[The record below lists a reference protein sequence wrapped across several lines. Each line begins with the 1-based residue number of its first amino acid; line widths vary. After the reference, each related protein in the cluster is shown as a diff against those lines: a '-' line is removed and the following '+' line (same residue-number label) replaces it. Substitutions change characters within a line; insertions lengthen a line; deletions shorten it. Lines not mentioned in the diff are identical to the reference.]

1 MQFSR
6 KISPKRINDLFIGAL
21 LLSLLSLAIFS
32 QVSNAD
38 TVSPAAIPSTPI
50 EDISAVQG
58 IVYSSA
64 LDSDSSIYIGGEF
77 TQIGGTLRNGA
88 YAFSSQDPNT
98 LKPFPLIDEA
108 IKQTISDG
116 SGGYYIGGEFNLVGT
131 TTIYAL
137 AHILSNGTLDTNFNV
152 QFSSNARVN
161 ALTYDSNS
169 NTLYAGGRFSTTTNG
184 SITRNNIVA
193 VNGTTGATVSG
204 FDPDVNNEILDI
216 ELDGTTIYAAG
227 SFNTVNSSG
236 TPATRNHVAAF
247 STTTGIANSFDVDTD
262 SRVNAIAL
270 NPTDDILYI
279 AGYFQE
285 VHDSSTPILR
295 NRVAAI
301 NTVSNTVLSFD
312 PNFDSQVSTIV
323 LSPDSTTLYA
333 GGSFSQVNSSIERE
347 GLAAIDTANG
357 TATVFDPQLS
367 FTNYNKVNS
376 LFLDSVNNQL
386 FVGGHFYTV
395 NGLTPPTARNDF
407 AVFSTVGSGEVIPID
422 PKFSSFEISSVFYD
436 ASSDTIIASGDIY
449 GVGGT
454 RRNHA
459 AKLKSDGTLDP
470 TFNPDLNGPVMA
482 YLVDDASNTIYLVG
496 EFTAVNI
503 TTSPIVR
510 NHIAAYDMTTGAL
523 KPFNPSLGSG
533 DYRTMALDAVNNVL
547 YVGGSFSSVNTLT
560 TPVSRNNV
568 AAFDINTA
576 IATSFNP
583 DVDGIVYQLLLS
595 SDSNTLYAGG
605 YFQTVNNSGSSLPRE
620 NVASFST
627 ATGIATSFR
636 PALDGTVY
644 SIALSADDSTLYAA
658 GDFTQANTNALALGR
673 NYVASFTVS
682 NSQVTNFDASPN
694 SYAIRL
700 QLDES
705 NNVLYIGGL
714 FQSINTNTVSAARNN
729 VAAVNSS
736 TGAVTSFNPNIIGYF
751 STFIADTLNER
762 LFAGGFLYNSMNL
775 DDGIGGLAGFGVPLE
790 PVTPEATTT
799 TTTSTTSTP
808 SSSAT
813 TSTPSNVEGVT
824 TVPIGKVAG
833 GSLPLTGKNSLTMI
847 YTAVLILC
855 LGLALRMR
863 FAKKVI

>member
-1 MQFSR
+1 MA
-6 KISPKRINDLFIGAL
+6 ICILML
-21 LLSLLSLAIFS
+21 CLVSLAIFS
-32 QVSNAD
+32 QTSNAD
-38 TVSPAAIPSTPI
+38 TVSPASIPSSPI
-50 EDISAVQG
+50 EDLPAVQG

-77 TQIGGTLRNGA
+77 TQVGGALRNGA

-116 SGGYYIGGEFNLVGT
+116 SGGYYIGGEFNLVGA

-152 QFSSNARVN
+152 QFSSNAKVN
-161 ALTYDSNS
+161 ALAYDSNT

-193 VNGTTGATVSG
+193 VNGTTGTTVSG
-204 FDPDVNNEILDI
+204 FDPDVNDEVLDI

-236 TPATRNHVAAF
+236 TPTTRNHVAAF
-247 STTTGIANSFDVDTD
+247 STTTGIVNSFDVDTD
-262 SRVNAIAL
+262 SRVNTIAL

-285 VHDSSTPILR
+285 VNNNSTPIIR

-312 PNFDSQVSTIV
+312 PNFDSQVNTIV
-323 LSPDSTTLYA
+323 LSPDTTTLYA
-333 GGSFSQVNSSIERE
+333 GGSFSHVNSSTERE
-347 GLAAIDTANG
+347 GLAAITTANG
-357 TATVFDPQLS
+357 TATAFDPQLS
-367 FTNYNKVNS
+367 YTSYDKVSS
-376 LFLDSVNNQL
+376 LFLDSDNNQL

-407 AVFSTVGSGEVIPID
+407 AVFSTAGSGEVIPID
-422 PKFSSFEISSVFYD
+422 PKFSSFEISSVFYE

-470 TFNPDLNGPVMA
+470 TFNPDLNGSVMS
-482 YLVDDASNTIYLVG
+482 YLVDEINNTVYLTG
-496 EFTAVNI
+496 SFTAVNI
-503 TTSPIVR
+503 TTSPTIR
-510 NHIAAYDMTTGAL
+510 NHIAAFDMTTGAL
-523 KPFNPSLGSG
+523 KPFNPSLGNG
-533 DYRTMALDAVNNVL
+533 DFRTMALDTNNNVL
-547 YVGGSFSSVNTLT
+547 YVGGSFTSVNTLT
-560 TPVSRNNV
+560 TPVARNNI
-568 AAFDINTA
+568 AAFDTSTGV
-576 IATSFNP
+576 ATSFNP
-583 DVDGIVYQLLLS
+583 DVNNIVYQLLLS

-605 YFQTVNNSGSSLPRE
+605 NFQTVNNSGSSLPRE
-620 NVASFST
+620 YVAAFNT
-627 ATGIATSFR
+627 NTGIATLFR

-658 GDFTQANTNALALGR
+658 GDFTQVNTNTSPLGR
-673 NYVASFTVS
+673 NYVASFTTS

-694 SYAIRL
+694 NYAIRL
-700 QLDES
+700 QLDEL
-705 NNVLYIGGL
+705 NNVLYVGGL
-714 FQSINTNTVSAARNN
+714 FQSMNTNAVSAARNN
-729 VAAVNSS
+729 VAAVDSS
-736 TGAVTSFNPNIIGYF
+736 SGAVTSFNPNIIGYF
-751 STFIADTLNER
+751 STFIADTANER

-775 DDGIGGLAGFGVPLE
+775 DDQIGGLTGFGVPLD
-790 PVTPEATTT
+790 PATPEATTT
-799 TTTSTTSTP
+799 TTTTSTASTP
-808 SSSAT
+808 SSSVAT
-813 TSTPSNVEGVT
+813 SIPKNVEGVK
-824 TVPIGKVAG
+824 TVSIGKVAG
-833 GSLPLTGKNSLTMI
+833 GSIPLTGKNSQTMT
-847 YTAVLILC
+847 YSALLIIC
-855 LGLALRMR
+855 IGLALRLR
-863 FAKKVI
+863 ATKKVI